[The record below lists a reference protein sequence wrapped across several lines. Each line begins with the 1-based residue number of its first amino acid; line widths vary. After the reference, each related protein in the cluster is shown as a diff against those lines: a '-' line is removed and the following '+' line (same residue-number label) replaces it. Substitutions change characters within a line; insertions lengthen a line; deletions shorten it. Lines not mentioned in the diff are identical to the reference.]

1 METILNWYSV
11 KKVFE
16 SKMKRPAHIEKCYIT
31 KRGELYWELPKNL
44 NDESILLKNEQ
55 GVNIGLNDI
64 DNIQIPD
71 EVKFAQSRMFGINEE
86 NNKHEVLLNGKKI
99 DVNELRK
106 VVNKSIIER
115 IKVGAN
121 MRLSTLEKIC
131 KHFKVQINEIVEF
144 K

>member
-1 METILNWYSV
+1 MYDIVYKNFFDYWGFHFCCVSIIFNYIVLNNNC
-11 KKVFE
+11 K
-16 SKMKRPAHIEKCYIT
+16 
-31 KRGELYWELPKNL
+31 
-44 NDESILLKNEQ
+44 LL
-55 GVNIGLNDI
+55 
-64 DNIQIPD
+64 
-71 EVKFAQSRMFGINEE
+71 
-86 NNKHEVLLNGKKI
+86 KKI